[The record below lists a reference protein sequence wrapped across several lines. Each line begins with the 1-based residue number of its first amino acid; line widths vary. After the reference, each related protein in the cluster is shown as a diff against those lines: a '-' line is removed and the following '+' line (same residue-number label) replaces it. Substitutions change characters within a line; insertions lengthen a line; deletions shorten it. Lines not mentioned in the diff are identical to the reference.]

1 MLLLTQRMTR
11 VCGRGAGTSAPSA
24 PGSWEFIDGPWD
36 SPGQRRVLLLY
47 ELLSAQLGEGGW
59 SGEEAPRRAR
69 PESSLYCSWF
79 NWKGGPR
86 LEYSFTPRFIS
97 SPQTCL
103 LTGPGPAPRA
113 ASSAGAG
120 FSPAPALRAPFGWRG
135 VQGPSLAQESASG
148 SVPRPRA
155 RRVCSWAVLLAFSVQ
170 RFYSKFVSHIHT
182 IWYIRRPVFQ
192 FTIDFT
198 ATVCFPSNSSVIIL
212 TRP

>member
-1 MLLLTQRMTR
+1 MGG
-11 VCGRGAGTSAPSA
+11 GRGRALPRLQVRGSLSTV
-24 PGSWEFIDGPWD
+24 PGIPPGRGESSFCMNYSQHSWG
-36 SPGQRRVLLLY
+36 R
-47 ELLSAQLGEGGW
+47 GGW

-198 ATVCFPSNSSVIIL
+198 ATVCFTSNSSVIIL